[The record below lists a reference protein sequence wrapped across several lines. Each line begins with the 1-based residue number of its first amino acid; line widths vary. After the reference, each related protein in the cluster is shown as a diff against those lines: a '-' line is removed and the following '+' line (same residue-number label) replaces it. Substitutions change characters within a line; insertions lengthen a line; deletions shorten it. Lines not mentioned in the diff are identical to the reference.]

1 MPKDTKDINL
11 DDILNEYSGE
21 TKQSSGNKNTKTA
34 GSSGSYQDTGF
45 LNIPKD
51 VKQSDITIKYDKK
64 QIEAVEREIEKRP
77 APSHQY
83 SKFEVSDINRPNVSF
98 INSVREVSM
107 NQADLPPRPTDA
119 IDGYDG
125 AILTRQ
131 TSDEEYVPKVRKM
144 SNSTRAKEMR
154 SKKRNK
160 KKKKQPVFTYPV
172 ESPDGIYTKPEK
184 KKKKFVIKREDP
196 ATAADDK
203 NDKQD
208 RMLEMSSEINPEE
221 LDLKIPENFG
231 DDNIFEEAPKKKKK
245 KKEKAFNKNHSIK
258 DYDSYEDAREIKRDI
273 ADIKGSISF
282 RILVLAIT
290 AVFSI
295 YISVAGSIGLPVP
308 DMLSVQH
315 SPEMFAWIQI
325 IMLVLSAAVSF
336 GTVKNGLVSLFTF
349 RADSDSFA
357 ALTTFSSLAAAAVF
371 TQMPDMLQKEKVFI
385 YTPVAIACLLVN
397 AVGKQLILK
406 RASLNFEF
414 VSKNSGKDAIVC
426 VENDDRAESL
436 TRGTIG
442 DFPILATMR
451 KTNFIKDFA
460 RYTYSVDTGDKY
472 SRIIAPVSFVFSLLF
487 AAGMTFWKIRA
498 INSEALCFGAFI
510 FSLCICTC
518 SCMAIPL
525 IANIPLQKAAKK
537 YSRNHGVMLGYQSVD
552 DYYDVNSVMID
563 ASTLF
568 PTGTINLCSIKLFSG
583 TKIDEALIE
592 AASLSSHGNS
602 ILKELFCDIVADK
615 QQFMH
620 NVENFVYEDSMGL
633 CGWINNRRILLGN
646 RELMNSHNIEGIP
659 TKTKESEFTE
669 GNRDALYLS
678 VSGNLAAMFIIE
690 ITASTAVKKSLKR
703 LEKRDMAIIIKSV
716 DPFISISRLSSLFGY
731 SEELMKII
739 PQRMVKDFDEETRKV
754 KKVSAS
760 MACAGKFTSF
770 VQLLMG
776 TKSIRKT
783 VAIGVAIQSAAA
795 LLGLI
800 IVAMNCVMGASSQLS
815 VSMALA
821 YHAICTL
828 ITVIAVKIGKI

>member
-1 MPKDTKDINL
+1 
-11 DDILNEYSGE
+11 
-21 TKQSSGNKNTKTA
+21 
-34 GSSGSYQDTGF
+34 
-45 LNIPKD
+45 
-51 VKQSDITIKYDKK
+51 
-64 QIEAVEREIEKRP
+64 
-77 APSHQY
+77 
-83 SKFEVSDINRPNVSF
+83 
-98 INSVREVSM
+98 
-107 NQADLPPRPTDA
+107 
-119 IDGYDG
+119 
-125 AILTRQ
+125 
-131 TSDEEYVPKVRKM
+131 
-144 SNSTRAKEMR
+144 
-154 SKKRNK
+154 
-160 KKKKQPVFTYPV
+160 
-172 ESPDGIYTKPEK
+172 
-184 KKKKFVIKREDP
+184 
-196 ATAADDK
+196 
-203 NDKQD
+203 
-208 RMLEMSSEINPEE
+208 
-221 LDLKIPENFG
+221 
-231 DDNIFEEAPKKKKK
+231 
-245 KKEKAFNKNHSIK
+245 
-258 DYDSYEDAREIKRDI
+258 
-273 ADIKGSISF
+273 
-282 RILVLAIT
+282 
-290 AVFSI
+290 
-295 YISVAGSIGLPVP
+295 
-308 DMLSVQH
+308 
-315 SPEMFAWIQI
+315 
-325 IMLVLSAAVSF
+325 
-336 GTVKNGLVSLFTF
+336 
-349 RADSDSFA
+349 
-357 ALTTFSSLAAAAVF
+357 
-371 TQMPDMLQKEKVFI
+371 
-385 YTPVAIACLLVN
+385 
-397 AVGKQLILK
+397 
-406 RASLNFEF
+406 
-414 VSKNSGKDAIVC
+414 
-426 VENDDRAESL
+426 
-436 TRGTIG
+436 
-442 DFPILATMR
+442 
-451 KTNFIKDFA
+451 
-460 RYTYSVDTGDKY
+460 
-472 SRIIAPVSFVFSLLF
+472 
-487 AAGMTFWKIRA
+487 
-498 INSEALCFGAFI
+498 
-510 FSLCICTC
+510 
-518 SCMAIPL
+518 MAIPL

-703 LEKRDMAIIIKSV
+703 LEKKDMAIIIKSV